1 MFYGIN
7 VSIDGQYT
15 ISIDSLIPQILQ
27 DDDDE
32 IKSLIKIV
40 ASSPNWKDNFMDKFL
55 TCI

>member
-15 ISIDSLIPQILQ
+15 ISIDRLIPQILQ
-27 DDDDE
+27 DDDE